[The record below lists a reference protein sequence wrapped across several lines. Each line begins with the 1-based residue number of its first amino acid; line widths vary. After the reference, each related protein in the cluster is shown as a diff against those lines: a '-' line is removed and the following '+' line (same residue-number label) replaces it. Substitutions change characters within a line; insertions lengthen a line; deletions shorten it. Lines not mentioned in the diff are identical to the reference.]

1 MTFSVFPRAFSP
13 AWRAW
18 LLWLVVM
25 LAGVLV
31 VLQSRFVAD
40 LSFFLPSHP
49 SKEQQVLVDQFK
61 EGTVSR
67 LLMAGIAGGNP
78 QLRAQAS
85 QALRQQLEKQGQ
97 FLLVQ
102 NGVRDGLEAEKNL
115 LFKYR
120 YQLSPAVTPERFTA
134 SGLQAAISN
143 SIDQLSSP
151 LGFLLK
157 PYFTRDPSGEL
168 AALVERLNPGNEP
181 NSLEGVWASRD
192 GARAIL
198 LAQTRALGSD
208 TDGQE
213 QAILAFK
220 SSFAAVQANLK
231 APQLQLELSGPGVFA
246 VESREMIKQ
255 EIHWLSVISSVAIIA
270 VLLFVYR
277 SPRLVGLGLLP
288 VVTGALF
295 GIVAVSLV
303 YGKVFGI
310 TVAFGSALIGEAVDY
325 SIYYFVQAGRM
336 GLAAW
341 RQHFWPTIRL
351 GVLTSLVGFAALL
364 LAGFPGLS
372 QLGLYALSGV
382 LAAALVTRFMLPL
395 ITGEQFVIRDL
406 GPMDQRLQHGFGYLP
421 RLRAPV
427 LLLALLGLVFLATRP
442 QLWSASLSAL
452 STVSEAASQRDQRLR
467 TDLSAPDSRYM
478 VVVTATSQ
486 EAVLQ
491 AAEKA
496 ALTLQGLV
504 TQDVIGGFDT
514 PTTFLPSQAIQQQ
527 RLAALPDPDTLP
539 ALLQEAVAGL
549 PVKAE
554 SLQPFIVSMRDAR
567 QVGLLTR
574 QTLEG
579 TALALAV
586 DTMLLHSGE
595 QWSVLLPL
603 RPLPGEN
610 AEIPV
615 DTVRQALQGS
625 DALFIDLKGQFE
637 QLYQGYSREATVL
650 SLTGFVAIV
659 LLLGFTL
666 RSAPR
671 VVRLLFPLLLTVVL
685 VMSGLTLAGENLNL
699 IHLIGMLLIVA
710 VGSNYALFFD
720 QRCAGHEAPG
730 TLASMALANL
740 TTTIGFGTLALS
752 SVPVLHA
759 IGLTVGPGA
768 MLALLL
774 SAIFH
779 RSAAGGTG

>member
-1 MTFSVFPRAFSP
+1 MAFSVRPRAFSP

-18 LLWLVVM
+18 LLWLVAM

-31 VLQSRFVAD
+31 VWQSRFVAD

-67 LLMAGIAGGNP
+67 LLMAGISGGTP

-85 QALRQQLEKQGQ
+85 QALRQQLENQGA

-115 LFKYR
+115 LFNYR
-120 YQLSPAVTPERFTA
+120 YQLSPAVMPERFSA
-134 SGLQAAISN
+134 AGLQAAISN

-220 SSFAAVQANLK
+220 SSFAAVQASLK
-231 APQLQLELSGPGVFA
+231 APELQLELSGPGVFA
-246 VESREMIKQ
+246 VESRETIKQ
-255 EIHWLSVISSVAIIA
+255 EIHWLSVISSVTIIA

-336 GLAAW
+336 GLTAW

-351 GVLTSLVGFAALL
+351 GVLTSLAGFAALL

-478 VVVTATSQ
+478 VVVTAASQ

-504 TQDVIGGFDT
+504 TQGVIGGFDT
-514 PTTFLPSQAIQQQ
+514 PTTFLPSQATQQQ
-527 RLAALPDPDTLP
+527 RLAALPDPGSLP
-539 ALLQEAVAGL
+539 ALLQQAVAGL

-554 SLQPFIVSMRDAR
+554 SLYPFIASMHDAR
-567 QVGLLTR
+567 QSGLLTR

-586 DTMLLHSGE
+586 DAMLLHSGE

-615 DTVRQALQGS
+615 ATVRQALQGS

-666 RSAPR
+666 RSTLR

-779 RSAAGGTG
+779 HPPAGSAG